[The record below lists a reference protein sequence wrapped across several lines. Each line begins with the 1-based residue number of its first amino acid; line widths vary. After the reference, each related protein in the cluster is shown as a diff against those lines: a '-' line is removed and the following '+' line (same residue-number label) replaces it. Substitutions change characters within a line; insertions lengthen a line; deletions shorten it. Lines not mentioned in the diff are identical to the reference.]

1 MDTFTP
7 NYRPQVAIF
16 SDPGGLAVS
25 LVEKL
30 LANFCKVSIFSK
42 DGDGWRESIEHIAQ
56 KEFIEINENEAQPEY
71 IIFFDLRLE
80 AAESQYEKL
89 ASFYIKNPAKTLV
102 VLPFSFNL
110 SDSTRV
116 SKIVRTIE
124 GLGQDFGIIYI
135 GDLIGP
141 RISESD
147 AGSLGRLL
155 TDAIRKK
162 SFPISH
168 QEMTIFPVNISDA
181 AREISKALFSFGPYG
196 ASLAIIGKP
205 ATGAEIYQRVKS
217 YLPDIEVVYT
227 KGEKRDEATAERK
240 ILKDQVPEQALK
252 ETIVWLTRFPKVAPS
267 SKRKEGTEKARGI
280 DKSFPKKFLVK
291 IFLTFFAVFLIPYF
305 FLVLS
310 LAGIIFSAKLLR
322 EAKITKAEPTLMI
335 SSISSRLAL
344 GQLTL
349 YSKTPFLGALFIG
362 TKNFASLINRA
373 SLLGV
378 AGLRT
383 VKDASVLIS
392 KVLADEVYEPE
403 NLSQNLALELDWIY
417 KESGFLQGE
426 MASLSGPPVWLG
438 GKIVTDKEIY
448 NAREKILQIKRLVE
462 EFPEI
467 VGKGKPASYL
477 ILFQNN
483 MELRPTGGFIGSF
496 AIITFDGGRLTDMN
510 VSDVYAADGQLKG
523 HVEPPGPIK
532 DYLGESNWYL
542 RDSNWDPDFPTSA
555 ARAEWFLDKE
565 VDKKVDGTI
574 AVDLELAKSILKVVG
589 PINLQDFNE
598 AIDYKNLYE
607 KTQGEVESNFFPGS
621 YKKTNFLT
629 ALSRQLLSRISE
641 AQEREYIPLAKT
653 IFENLEQK
661 HIQVFLHNQSS
672 QRAISSLGFDGGVNL
687 PSCTGNCYA
696 DWLGL
701 VDANVGVNKAN
712 YFLDRKAYL
721 AVYMDSERLKRI
733 LTVTLKNS
741 ANPAL
746 GDSGRY
752 KTFLRVM
759 LPQTAAVND
768 VQQVSGSSK
777 EATAPILD
785 ETQGRKEAGILVEI
799 GPGQSKEI
807 TFSWEEEIGLD
818 FTKEGE
824 YRLYIRKQAGTIGDK
839 VEVSVFSPTLTQ
851 DGGYSYNTLLTRDF
865 FSRIYWPN
873 GQNSFRSQN

>member
-7 NYRPQVAIF
+7 NYRPLVAIF
-16 SDPGGLAVS
+16 SDTGGLAVS

-56 KEFIEINENEAQPEY
+56 KEFIEINANGGEPEY
-71 IIFFDLRLE
+71 IIFLDLRLE
-80 AAESQYEKL
+80 AAESQYERL

-102 VLPFSFNL
+102 ILPFSFTL

-168 QEMTIFPVNISDA
+168 PEMTIFPVNISDA

-196 ASLAIIGKP
+196 SSLAIIGKP
-205 ATGAEIYQRVKS
+205 ATDTQIYQRVKS

-227 KGEKRDEATAERK
+227 KGDKRDEATVERK
-240 ILKDQVPEQALK
+240 ILKDQGPEQALK
-252 ETIVWLTRFPKVAPS
+252 ETIEWLTRFPKAPPS
-267 SKRKEGTEKARGI
+267 SKRKKGAEKV
-280 DKSFPKKFLVK
+280 KSFPKKFLVK
-291 IFLTFFAVFLIPYF
+291 ISLTFFAIFLIPYF

-344 GQLTL
+344 GQITL
-349 YSKTPFLGALFIG
+349 YSKTPFFGALFIG
-362 TKNFASLINRA
+362 TKNFATLINRA
-373 SLLGV
+373 SRLGV
-378 AGLRT
+378 AGLGS
-383 VKDASVLIS
+383 VKDASILIS
-392 KVLADEVYEPE
+392 KVLGDEVYEPE
-403 NLSQNLALELDWIY
+403 SLSANLALELDWIY
-417 KESGFLQGE
+417 KESGFLQSE
-426 MASLSGPPVWLG
+426 MAGLSGPPGWLG
-438 GKIVTDKEIY
+438 GKIVTDEEIY
-448 NAREKILQIKRLVE
+448 NAREKILQIKRLVD

-467 VGKGKPASYL
+467 VGKGKQTSYL

-523 HVEPPGPIK
+523 HVEPPSPIK

-565 VDKKVDGTI
+565 VDKKVDGAI
-574 AVDLELAKSILKVVG
+574 AVDLEFAKSILKVVG
-589 PINLQDFNE
+589 PINLQDFSE
-598 AIDYKNLYE
+598 VIDYKNLYE

-696 DWLGL
+696 DWFGL

-712 YFLDRKAYL
+712 YFLDREAYL
-721 AVYMDSERLKRI
+721 VVYMDSERLKRI

-746 GDSGRY
+746 GDSARY
-752 KTFLRVM
+752 KTFFRVM
-759 LPQTAAVND
+759 LPQTSSVND
-768 VQQVSGSSK
+768 VQLVSGSSK
-777 EATAPILD
+777 EAVAAMLD

-807 TFSWEEEIGLD
+807 IFSWEEEIGLD

-824 YRLYIRKQAGTIGDK
+824 YRLYIRKQAGTVGDK
-839 VEVSVFSPTLTQ
+839 VGVSVFSPTLTQ
-851 DGGYSYNTLLTRDF
+851 DGGYGYNTLLTRDF

-873 GQNSFRSQN
+873 GQNSFRSPN